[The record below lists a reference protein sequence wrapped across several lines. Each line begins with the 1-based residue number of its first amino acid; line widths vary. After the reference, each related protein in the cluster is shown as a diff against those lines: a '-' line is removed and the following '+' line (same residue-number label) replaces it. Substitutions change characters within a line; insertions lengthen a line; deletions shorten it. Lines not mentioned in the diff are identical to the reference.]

1 MIGNKQKETIE
12 LTNEVRDDLNNP
24 MYSLSIIESYK
35 MLLLA
40 DIAESL
46 AIIADNLDKDQ
57 QRIKYLRETRNN
69 TEVKI

>member
-69 TEVKI
+69 KEVKI